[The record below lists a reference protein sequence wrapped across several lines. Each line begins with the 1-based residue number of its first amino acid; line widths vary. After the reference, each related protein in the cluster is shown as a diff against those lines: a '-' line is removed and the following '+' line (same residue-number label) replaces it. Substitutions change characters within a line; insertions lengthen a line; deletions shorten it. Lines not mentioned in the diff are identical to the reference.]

1 MQDFARRNLVL
12 PAAIALVAAGAVVL
26 LWQALRSDH
35 VARVANVTEATSYGT
50 RSELARRLIV
60 QLESLEALADSWI
73 SASAERPDVKGPL
86 AAIRFEGVEVIAWS
100 GDDGARFV
108 ATSSDPESSLV
119 PTDSQWAAVAPLIA
133 EAEAATKAAAVG
145 PYVDDDGHATFRY
158 YSPVRRGAR
167 HGTLVAVIDAH
178 DLLAALLVDEAS
190 GYEIRV
196 SCCDGVEL
204 YRRDAADDALPSAWT
219 HDGWIVPAPGLLW
232 NVRHRPLPE
241 LRAVL
246 DTSAVDSVL
255 IVGLALALLLGGL
268 VFETRRANDRAAAAN
283 AAEQRLRVLHRE
295 LEERVIGRTQK
306 LGEVLRDL
314 NTINLAVSHDLRSP
328 LNAISLVTGQLEA
341 SNRDEVAR
349 PRLAKI
355 AANVARMTAM
365 LNRLLGYAR
374 TAAFGAEL
382 EEVDMHALAEKVV
395 REQSLD
401 AHTVTIAA
409 MPSALAD
416 RVIVHILLSN
426 LVANAVQHARA
437 GRALRIEI
445 GSRGS
450 DDGIPAYFVRDNGL
464 GLDAA
469 LAAQLFKPLRDRQR
483 DPGSGG
489 LGLGLAI
496 AARVVDRH
504 GGRIWVE
511 SEPGRGTTFLFTLQ
525 PGPNAADAP
534 EPDDE

>member
-1 MQDFARRNLVL
+1 MQDFVRRNLVL

-35 VARVANVTEATSYGT
+35 VARVANVTEATSYAT

-73 SASAERPDVKGPL
+73 SAEAERPDVNGPL
-86 AAIRFEGVEVIAWS
+86 AAIRFEGVEVVAWS

-119 PTDSQWAAVAPLIA
+119 PTDTQWAAVAPLIA
-133 EAEAATKAAAVG
+133 EAETAAKATTVG
-145 PYVDDDGHATFRY
+145 PYVDDAGHATFRY
-158 YSPVRRGAR
+158 YSPVRRGTR

-178 DLLAALLVDEAS
+178 DLLAALLIDEAR

-204 YRRDAADDALPSAWT
+204 YRRDVADDALPSAWT

-232 NVRHRPLPE
+232 NVRHRPSSE
-241 LRAVL
+241 LRAAL

-255 IVGLALALLLGGL
+255 IVGLALALLLGLL

-283 AAEQRLRVLHRE
+283 AAEQRLRVLHRD
-295 LEERVIGRTQK
+295 LEERVIARAQK
-306 LGEVLRDL
+306 VGEVVRDL

-341 SNRDEVAR
+341 SNPDEIAR
-349 PRLAKI
+349 QRLGKI

-382 EEVDMHALAEKVV
+382 EDVDMRALAEQVV

-401 AHTVTIAA
+401 AQTVTIGALPA
-409 MPSALAD
+409 ALAD
-416 RVIVHILLSN
+416 RVIAHILLSN

-445 GSRGS
+445 GCRGT
-450 DDGIPAYFVRDNGL
+450 DGGVPAYFVRDNGS

-469 LAAQLFKPLRDRQR
+469 LAAQLFKPLRDRQGT
-483 DPGSGG
+483 PGSGG

-496 AARVVDRH
+496 AARAVDRH

-525 PGPNAADAP
+525 PEPNAADAP

>member
-35 VARVANVTEATSYGT
+35 VARVANVTEATSYAT

-73 SASAERPDVKGPL
+73 SAWAERPDVEGPL

-108 ATSSDPESSLV
+108 ATSANPDSSHV
-119 PTDSQWAAVAPLIA
+119 PTDAQWAEIAPLIA
-133 EAEAATKAAAVG
+133 EAETAATAKAVG
-145 PYVDDDGHATFRY
+145 PYVDDAGHATFRY
-158 YSPVRRGAR
+158 YSPVQRGVR

-178 DLLAALLVDEAS
+178 DLLDALLVDEAI

-196 SCCDGVEL
+196 SCCDGVEI
-204 YRRDAADDALPSAWT
+204 YRRDAADDTLPSVWT
-219 HDGWIVPAPGLLW
+219 HDGWIAPAPGLVW
-232 NVRHRPLPE
+232 NVRHRPSPE

-255 IVGLALALLLGGL
+255 IVGLALAMLLGLL

-295 LEERVIGRTQK
+295 LEERVIARTQN
-306 LGEVLRDL
+306 LDEVLRDL

-328 LNAISLVTGQLEA
+328 LNAISLVTGQLESSA
-341 SNRDEVAR
+341 PDEVAR
-349 PRLAKI
+349 QRLCKI

-365 LNRLLGYAR
+365 LNRLLGYSR
-374 TAAFGAEL
+374 TAAFESEL
-382 EEVDMHALAEKVV
+382 ENVDMHALAEQVV

-401 AHTVTIAA
+401 TQTVTIGALPAA
-409 MPSALAD
+409 FAD

-437 GRALRIEI
+437 GRALRIEV
-445 GSRGS
+445 GSRGLE
-450 DDGIPAYFVRDNGL
+450 GGVPTYFVRDNGQ

-469 LAAQLFKPLRDRQR
+469 LAAQLFKPLRDRQQ
-483 DPGSGG
+483 GSGG

-496 AARVVDRH
+496 ATRAVDRH
-504 GGRIWVE
+504 DGRIWVE

-525 PGPNAADAP
+525 REPTAADAP

>member
-1 MQDFARRNLVL
+1 MQDFTRRNLVL
-12 PAAIALVAAGAVVL
+12 PAAIALVAASAMVL
-26 LWQALRSDH
+26 LWQTLRSNH
-35 VARVANVTEATSYGT
+35 VARVASVTDATSYAT

-60 QLESLEALADSWI
+60 QLQSLEALADSWI
-73 SASAERPDVKGPL
+73 SAETERPDVKGAL
-86 AAIRFEGVEVIAWS
+86 AAIRFEGVEVVAWS

-108 ATSSDPESSLV
+108 ATSANPESSHV
-119 PTDSQWAAVAPLIA
+119 PTEAQWAEVAPFIA
-133 EAEAATKAAAVG
+133 EAERATKATAVG
-145 PYVDDDGHATFRY
+145 PYVDDAGHSTFRY
-158 YSPVRRGAR
+158 YSPVRRGLR
-167 HGTLVAVIDAH
+167 YGTLVAVIDAH
-178 DLLAALLVDEAS
+178 DLLDALLVDEAV

-204 YRRDAADDALPSAWT
+204 YRRGAADDGLPSAWT
-219 HDGWIVPAPGLLW
+219 RDGWIAPAPGLVW
-232 NVRHRPLPE
+232 NVRHRPSPDLP
-241 LRAVL
+241 AHL

-255 IVGLALALLLGGL
+255 IVGLALAMLLGGL

-295 LEERVIGRTQK
+295 LEERVIARTQK

-328 LNAISLVTGQLEA
+328 LNAISLVAGQLEA

-349 PRLAKI
+349 PRLEKI
-355 AANVARMTAM
+355 AANVTRMTAM

-382 EEVDMHALAEKVV
+382 EDVDMRALAEQVV

-409 MPSALAD
+409 VPPALAD

-426 LVANAVQHARA
+426 LVANAVQHAGA
-437 GRALRIEI
+437 GRSLRIDI
-445 GSRGS
+445 GSRGM
-450 DDGIPAYFVRDNGL
+450 DGDVPAYFVRDNGL
-464 GLDAA
+464 GLDAS
-469 LAAQLFKPLRDRQR
+469 LAAQLFKPLRDRQGAQ
-483 DPGSGG
+483 GSGG

-496 AARVVDRH
+496 AARAVHRH

-525 PGPNAADAP
+525 PEPNAADAH
-534 EPDDE
+534 ERDDD